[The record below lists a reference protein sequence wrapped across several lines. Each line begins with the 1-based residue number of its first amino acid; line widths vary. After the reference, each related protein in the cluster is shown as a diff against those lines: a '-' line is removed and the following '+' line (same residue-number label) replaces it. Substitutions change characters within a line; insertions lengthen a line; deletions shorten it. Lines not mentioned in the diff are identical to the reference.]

1 MAYGKLKQEKKI
13 PKNCKFIVHEEREFE
28 NGPLQCRM
36 LGRIDIAF
44 VFYIIASCSRRFNKS
59 RTQTEHVLQQPIH
72 T

>member
-1 MAYGKLKQEKKI
+1 MAYGKLTQEKKI
-13 PKNCKFIVHEEREFE
+13 PKNCKFIVHEE

-44 VFYIIASCSRRFNKS
+44 VFNIIASCSRRFKS